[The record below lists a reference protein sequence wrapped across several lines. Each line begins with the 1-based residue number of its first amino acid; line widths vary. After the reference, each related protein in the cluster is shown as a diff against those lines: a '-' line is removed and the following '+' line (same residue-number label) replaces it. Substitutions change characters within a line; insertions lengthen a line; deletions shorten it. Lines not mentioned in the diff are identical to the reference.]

1 MDRYYLS
8 RIIEFDVNAREKI
21 LASLEESGLLRKLP
35 YEVIENIYKL
45 YNLIQDK
52 SYTLLKATYEE
63 EDEDRFRA
71 MLDYYVAHYVAIFE
85 DTLFDI
91 LEKYDLDTKEII
103 LDLL

>member
-8 RIIEFDVNAREKI
+8 RIIEFDIYEREKI
-21 LASLEESGLLRKLP
+21 LASLEESGLLKKLP

-52 SYTLLKATYEE
+52 SYTLLESIYEE

-71 MLDYYVAHYVAIFE
+71 MIDYYIAHYVATFE
-85 DTLFDI
+85 DILFD
-91 LEKYDLDTKEII
+91 LLDKYDLDYTEII
-103 LDLL
+103 FNI

>member
-8 RIIEFDVNAREKI
+8 RIIEFDIYEREKI

-52 SYTLLKATYEE
+52 SYTLLESIYEE

-71 MLDYYVAHYVAIFE
+71 MLDYYIAHYVAIFE
-85 DTLFDI
+85 DTLLD
-91 LEKYDLDTKEII
+91 LLDKYDLDYTEII
-103 LDLL
+103 FNI

>member
-8 RIIEFDVNAREKI
+8 RIIEFDVNEREKI

-35 YEVIENIYKL
+35 PKVIENIYKL

-71 MLDYYVAHYVAIFE
+71 MLDYYVAHYVATFE
-85 DTLFDI
+85 DILFDI
-91 LEKYDLDTKEII
+91 LDKYDLDYTEII
-103 LDLL
+103 FNI